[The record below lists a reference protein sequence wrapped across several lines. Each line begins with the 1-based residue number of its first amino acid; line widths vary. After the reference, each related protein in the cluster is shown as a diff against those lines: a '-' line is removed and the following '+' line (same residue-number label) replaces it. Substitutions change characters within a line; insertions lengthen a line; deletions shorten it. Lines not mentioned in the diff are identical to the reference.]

1 MLVLDSVRKCFLL
14 DRVLYTRHA
23 KEEMLGE
30 ERGAITE
37 GEVFEAIQEGEIIE
51 SYPDDE
57 PYPSILVLGKT
68 GEGKI
73 IHVVCAYSEQDG
85 LAIVI
90 TAYEPDPSRWING
103 RRRR

>member
-1 MLVLDSVRKCFLL
+1 MLDSVRKCFLL
-14 DRVLYTRHA
+14 DRALYTKHA
-23 KEEMLGE
+23 KQEMLGE

-37 GEVFEAIQEGEIIE
+37 GEVFEAIQIGESIE

-68 GEGKI
+68 GQGRT
-73 IHVVCAYSEQDG
+73 IHIVCAYSELDE